1 MKKII
6 LILILLVLVIGCSK
20 NNDARP
26 AQTTPTTVLMRI
38 QVVYT
43 NDSTDHSQIFLV
55 PNQ

>member
-6 LILILLVLVIGCSK
+6 LILFILVLAMGCSK
-20 NNDARP
+20 NNDVSHT
-26 AQTTPTTVLMRI
+26 QTTPTNVLMRI
-38 QVVYT
+38 QIVYS